1 MLLSHL
7 KLPVTSS
14 KRIIRDFC
22 IESASIIFCTVSH
35 SSKVSSQKLELLV
48 IDEAAQLK
56 ECETLVPLRLR
67 TLKHAVLIGDEC
79 QLPATVKS
87 KVGS

>member
-1 MLLSHL
+1 MTN
-7 KLPVTSS
+7 K
-14 KRIIRDFC
+14 
-22 IESASIIFCTVSH
+22 
-35 SSKVSSQKLELLV
+35 KLELLV

-56 ECETLVPLRLR
+56 ECETLIPLRLR

-87 KVGS
+87 MVCP